1 MVKRIVLDALHHRR
15 GCNCLQRGTVQF
27 YSHRVKRNIVLGGDP
42 CSWRIRSQP
51 SLELVPSSSQL
62 GAIRSH
68 GVALEIE
75 FPARRWFGGG
85 IGGYWITFKLD
96 DRARIVDV
104 LTDGESVGAC
114 VRSRRAA
121 HAKCNNT

>member
-27 YSHRVKRNIVLGGDP
+27 YSHRVKRDIVLAGDP
-42 CSWRIRSQP
+42 CSWRICSQP

-68 GVALEIE
+68 GVAFEVE

-85 IGGYWITFKLD
+85 IGGYWITFELD
-96 DRARIVDV
+96 DRTGIIDV
-104 LTDGESVGAC
+104 LTDVKGISAC
-114 VRSRRAA
+114 VRSRPAA
-121 HAKCNNT
+121 YAKCDNA

>member
-1 MVKRIVLDALHHRR
+1 MVKRVILGPFHHRR
-15 GCNCLQRGTVQF
+15 GCNCLQRSTVQF
-27 YSHRVKRNIVLGGDP
+27 YSHCVKRNIVLAGDP

-62 GAIRSH
+62 GAIGSH

-96 DRARIVDV
+96 NRARVVDV
-104 LTDGESVGAC
+104 LSADKGVG
-114 VRSRRAA
+114 VRIRSRRTA
-121 HAKCNNT
+121 